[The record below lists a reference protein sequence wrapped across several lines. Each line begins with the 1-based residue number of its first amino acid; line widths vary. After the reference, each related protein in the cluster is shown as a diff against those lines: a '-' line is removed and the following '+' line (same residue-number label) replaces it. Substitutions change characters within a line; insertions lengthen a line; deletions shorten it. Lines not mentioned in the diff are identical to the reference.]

1 MATKA
6 KSPEGG
12 GGCDPA
18 TGKTDSGSDGG
29 DSSLTADAESGWPNG
44 EEPPEAA
51 SFDAKIEAAHKKR
64 VVGMKLAQAFAT
76 LLEGAGK
83 YFKSERRACNRVY
96 GKSTVV
102 NIAIP
107 PPSFKP
113 VVLISIPP
121 PSFKPVLLSLS
132 RISFYFKITQTKS
145 FFNAIHIF
153 GHLLPHCFTSI

>member
-83 YFKSERRACNRVY
+83 YFKSERERA
-96 GKSTVV
+96 
-102 NIAIP
+102 IAYME
-107 PPSFKP
+107 KA
-113 VVLISIPP
+113 L
-121 PSFKPVLLSLS
+121 
-132 RISFYFKITQTKS
+132 
-145 FFNAIHIF
+145 
-153 GHLLPHCFTSI
+153 

>member
-1 MATKA
+1 MAAKA

-96 GKSTVV
+96 GK
-102 NIAIP
+102 
-107 PPSFKP
+107 
-113 VVLISIPP
+113 
-121 PSFKPVLLSLS
+121 
-132 RISFYFKITQTKS
+132 
-145 FFNAIHIF
+145 
-153 GHLLPHCFTSI
+153 HCS

>member
-1 MATKA
+1 MAAKA

-113 VVLISIPP
+113 V
-121 PSFKPVLLSLS
+121 LLSLS

-153 GHLLPHCFTSI
+153 GHLLPHCFTTI

>member
-1 MATKA
+1 MYNIFLAKAAAEMAAKA

-29 DSSLTADAESGWPNG
+29 DSSLTADAESGWPNN

-83 YFKSERRACNRVY
+83 YFKSERERA
-96 GKSTVV
+96 
-102 NIAIP
+102 IAYME
-107 PPSFKP
+107 KA
-113 VVLISIPP
+113 L
-121 PSFKPVLLSLS
+121 
-132 RISFYFKITQTKS
+132 
-145 FFNAIHIF
+145 
-153 GHLLPHCFTSI
+153 

>member
-1 MATKA
+1 MLHFLAKAAAEMAAKA

-113 VVLISIPP
+113 V
-121 PSFKPVLLSLS
+121 LLSCS
-132 RISFYFKITQTKS
+132 
-145 FFNAIHIF
+145 
-153 GHLLPHCFTSI
+153 